1 MMFQLQNIPLYIGI
15 TQQVNAVAIAV
26 VFFQNTYWV
35 VNTRRRCW
43 LIVSAVS
50 IVNRE
55 CRIESQGCIKHTIV
69 SIFLMNLAQA
79 QRSIQLQ
86 GVVQHTLLG
95 DKTATIFRT
104 STGNIQTIGLLVVQ
118 TRTVETILGSA
129 VDREVL
135 IHIVG
140 SLAGDQVVPVGV
152 ITIIFSTLAATE
164 LISREYLWLVLGYIG
179 GYPTVISHID
189 HTLRT

>member
-1 MMFQLQNIPLYIGI
+1 MMFQLQNIPLHIGI

-43 LIVSAVS
+43 LIVSS
-50 IVNRE
+50 ICIVNRE
-55 CRIESQGCIKHTIV
+55 CRIECQGSIKHAIV
-69 SIFLMNLAQA
+69 AIFLMNLAQA
-79 QRSIQLQ
+79 QRSIQFQ
-86 GVVQHTLLG
+86 GVVQYTLLSN
-95 DKTATIFRT
+95 KTATIFRT
-104 STGNIQTIGLLVVQ
+104 STGNIQTIGLFVVQ

-135 IHIVG
+135 IHIVR
-140 SLAGDQVVPVGV
+140 SLTGDQVIPVCI

-164 LISREYLWLVLGYIG
+164 LISR
-179 GYPTVISHID
+179 
-189 HTLRT
+189 